1 MQSLLFRS
9 LGLDCWNHLLQ
20 RWSYYSL
27 CGLFALV
34 CGGSLPSISGG
45 NFTSPGYN
53 GIRDYASN
61 LDCEWTLSNPNREN
75 SSLTI
80 HFVRLSLESHQD
92 CALDVLEFRVG
103 EFKECITYLFV
114 LPVPADNN
122 NSYYL
127 SSRVTKVPC
136 WCPAEILCSQMGNG
150 TQELRRQWDLSK
162 ESFCLRS
169 PVWEAH
175 PHGSWPGSVLSVCS
189 TGAGNLFLCSD
200 ELKAHLMNRTSLENF
215 RFQVWMI

>member
-9 LGLDCWNHLLQ
+9 LGLDCWNRLLQ
-20 RWSYYSL
+20 RGSYYSL

-103 EFKECITYLFV
+103 EFKECIFSPICMFFLFLQTTTTATISAHELQKSLVGAKLKSCVPRWEMGPKNCEGSGTLARRVSVSGLLCGRLTHMV
-114 LPVPADNN
+114 LTRLCPVRVLHWGWEP
-122 NSYYL
+122 L
-127 SSRVTKVPC
+127 S
-136 WCPAEILCSQMGNG
+136 L
-150 TQELRRQWDLSK
+150 LRRTQSTPDEPYFS
-162 ESFCLRS
+162 
-169 PVWEAH
+169 WE
-175 PHGSWPGSVLSVCS
+175 
-189 TGAGNLFLCSD
+189 F
-200 ELKAHLMNRTSLENF
+200 
-215 RFQVWMI
+215 